1 MLFVLLL
8 IVADVGFMCLHII
21 LEGAVAH
28 FNVRQT
34 KSAERPISVEGVSI
48 KSLIVTTVTVE
59 SLYQWPPYTACLACC
74 PSYIKKCT

>member
-8 IVADVGFMCLHII
+8 IVVDVGFMCLHII

-48 KSLIVTTVTVE
+48 KSFTTVTVE
-59 SLYQWPPYTACLACC
+59 SLYQWPPYTALHVVPA
-74 PSYIKKCT
+74 T